1 MLYLI
6 NRSFIH
12 SKTVLL
18 FVKFLNYTA
27 QTLEMEKA
35 MGNTYK
41 DNPSRKGHK
50 NLKPHQLND
59 EISSFSARHA
69 VYTKKKRNE
78 HNETDIAGAHYGNQR
93 KMRAAQDIRARRAER
108 HALNSDVHMDPP
120 SKGQSPTKNRGVKWD
135 A

>member
-1 MLYLI
+1 
-6 NRSFIH
+6 
-12 SKTVLL
+12 
-18 FVKFLNYTA
+18 
-27 QTLEMEKA
+27 

-41 DNPSRKGHK
+41 DNASRKVHK

-78 HNETDIAGAHYGNQR
+78 HNEADTVGARYGNQR

-108 HALNSDVHMDPP
+108 HALNSDLHMDPP
-120 SKGQSPTKNRGVKWD
+120 SKAPSPAKSRWMKWSD
-135 A
+135 